1 MANETPKILLVDD
14 EEKFLNS
21 IAERL
26 KLLGFDPLKALSGR
40 QALEFAQNNRIDM
53 AIVD

>member
-1 MANETPKILLVDD
+1 MTNKAQKILLVDD

-26 KLLGFDPLKALSGR
+26 KLLGSTRSKRRAADKH
-40 QALEFAQNNRIDM
+40 
-53 AIVD
+53 